1 MLGPVLEV
9 YLVWHPKDTASAAV
23 AEALAEH
30 FQGGAYAGL
39 LAGSMEVYMRSAGWA
54 AEDDA
59 PRAVQW
65 PGQAGVAGGLV
76 PAQFV
81 VVLALL
87 GTALNRAASTVA
99 DPWCAWF
106 EAVNRAQTQD
116 PAHVRVLA
124 VRQGVS
130 PSGRLARLIGADQC
144 LAEPDPHAEL
154 AEPAT
159 GLICRDLVQALAR
172 WISPVADE
180 RLQVFISH
188 TKRQGTPA
196 EPVASLVAAVR
207 EVIDA
212 GRVSSFYD
220 AHDLQPGER
229 WDRAL
234 RDNAASCAL
243 LALRTDL
250 YASREWCQ
258 REMFTAKLHG
268 MPVVVLDAL
277 SSGESRGSFLMDH
290 TPRIPVRCDA
300 QGAWGRAPILRALN
314 LLADAWLQRVLWL
327 RLQQQAGSQGQLARY
342 WWAPQAPEPSTL
354 ARWLTAPFGSS
365 AGSSAGAS
373 TGSDAGRGADS
384 AAVADRGA
392 RPGPGHAAPRMPAQA
407 PGSDLR
413 ILHPDPPLAEDE
425 RAALQQLVALAGYGL
440 LDLTTPRLM
449 AARGG

>member
-9 YLVWHPKDTASAAV
+9 YLVWHPKDAASAAV

-54 AEDDA
+54 AEGDA
-59 PRAVQW
+59 PRAIQW

-81 VVLALL
+81 VVLALI
-87 GTALNRAASTVA
+87 GAGLNRAASTVA

-106 EAVNRAQTQD
+106 ERVAQAQAQD
-116 PAHVRVLA
+116 PAQVRVLA
-124 VRQGVS
+124 VRQGVT

-144 LAEPDPHAEL
+144 LAEPDPHAEP

-159 GLICRDLVQALAR
+159 DLICRDLVQALAR
-172 WISPVADE
+172 WISPVPDE

-196 EPVASLVAAVR
+196 EPVASLVSAVR

-229 WDRAL
+229 WDSAL

-300 QGAWGRAPILRALN
+300 QGTWGRAPIRRALN

-327 RLQQQAGSQGQLARY
+327 RLQQQAGSQGRLAHY

-354 ARWLTAPFGSS
+354 ARWLTAPLGSG
-365 AGSSAGAS
+365 AGSGAGS
-373 TGSDAGRGADS
+373 GGAGS
-384 AAVADRGA
+384 AAAADPEA
-392 RPGPGHAAPRMPAQA
+392 RPSQGRAAPRMPAQA

-425 RAALQQLVALAGYGL
+425 RAALQQLVALAGYGQ